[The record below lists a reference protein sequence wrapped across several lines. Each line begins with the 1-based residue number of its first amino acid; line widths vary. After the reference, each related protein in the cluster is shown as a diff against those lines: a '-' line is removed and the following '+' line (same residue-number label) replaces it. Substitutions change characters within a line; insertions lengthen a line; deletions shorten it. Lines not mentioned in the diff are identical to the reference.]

1 VASDYDDVPY
11 FCMCEA
17 MLGILNR
24 RHNEIMAQTDKLNQ
38 LSVRY
43 QADTEKHRTDQADL
57 KQKLNAIFEKL
68 RPGQEKLEDTQA
80 ELRQTQVILEKTVKI
95 LTQKETE
102 VREARHT
109 LDQENE
115 AFIAMSRKH
124 HELRKKMVS
133 LTAENAKLQSEAMQ
147 RSLTNEQIGDNLSTV
162 LAKMMI
168 LQDEYAAL
176 TEELKV
182 KDQIVRDLNVR
193 AAVAFTELTP
203 RPSLIEISRELKF
216 EQRAKD
222 STVKKCARIL
232 KVLRSRKH
240 RSKSPLRKGVL
251 EIQSI

>member
-1 VASDYDDVPY
+1 
-11 FCMCEA
+11 

-24 RHNEIMAQTDKLNQ
+24 RHNEIMAQNDKLNQ

-43 QADTEKHRTDQADL
+43 QADAEKHRTDQADL
-57 KQKLNAIFEKL
+57 KEKFNAIFEKL
-68 RPGQEKLEDTQA
+68 KPGQDKLEDTQA
-80 ELRQTQVILEKTVKI
+80 ELKQTQVNLEKTVKI

-102 VREARHT
+102 VRVARHA

-115 AFIAMSRKH
+115 AFTAMSRKLN
-124 HELRKKMVS
+124 ELRKKVVR
-133 LTAENAKLQSEAMQ
+133 LTAENAKLQTEAMQ
-147 RSLTNEQIGDNLSTV
+147 RSLANEQIGDDLSTV
-162 LAKMMI
+162 LGKLRI

-176 TEELKV
+176 TEEMRV
-182 KDQIVRDLNVR
+182 KDQLVQDLNVR
-193 AAVAFTELTP
+193 AAVVFTDLTP
-203 RPSLIEISRELKF
+203 RPSLTEISKELRV